1 MLLGISGELNS
12 GKDTV
17 GKMVQYYFSK
27 QNHNPFSLNEC
38 LNGYV
43 KNADSIDIENKFLHG
58 YLKTQS
64 LIEIKKYSAKL
75 KQMLTILVG
84 CELEDW
90 ESQEFK
96 NTVMPDW
103 LQGEETVTL
112 VTNGYKTYPKRKTNR
127 TYRWLIQNVGTE
139 FFRNGINQEVWINA
153 LFSEYLPERLHHYY
167 AAEYVDMETEIDFST
182 KLPNWLITDVRF
194 INEADAIKRRDG
206 FIVKVIRNKEQ
217 SNSIHSSETEL
228 SKIKADFIITNFS
241 GLVELYSQVELMIR
255 TLKLSI

>member
-17 GKMVQYYFSK
+17 GKMVQYYFIIKNNPHILEKSNPCTLEDFFK
-27 QNHNPFSLNEC
+27 YHQNTPL
-38 LNGYV
+38 
-43 KNADSIDIENKFLHG
+43 
-58 YLKTQS
+58 LKKDFGVE
-64 LIEIKKYSAKL
+64 IEIKKYATKL

-84 CELEDW
+84 CKLEDW

-103 LQGEETVTL
+103 LQQDEKILGGSLDYLGEFTTR
-112 VTNGYKTYPKRKTNR
+112 TQR
-127 TYRWLIQNVGTE
+127 TYRWLAQNVGTE

-153 LFSEYLPERLHHYY
+153 LFAEYLPKRLHHYY

-182 KLPNWLITDVRF
+182 KLPNWIITDVRF
-194 INEADAIKRRDG
+194 INEADAIKQRDG

-217 SNSIHSSETEL
+217 SNSSHSSETEL
-228 SKIKADFIITNFS
+228 SKIKADFVINNLDGIN
-241 GLVELYSQVELMIR
+241 ELYSQVELMIK
-255 TLKLSI
+255 TLKINI